1 MGNYPIIASVTKEEQ
16 FVQVLQ
22 SNVSRVNLMIGH
34 IGNIEEYIYRLHE
47 ADKKVYAHIEMI
59 GGLGRDS
66 HSIAYLCDKFK
77 ADGIVTTKSGAV
89 TAARQAG
96 IKSIQRIFAIDT
108 AAINTAV
115 RMINATKP
123 DEVELMPGL
132 MPRVTRELKE
142 MIKQPLIVG
151 GLIRHEHEIAE
162 ALASGADYISS
173 GDPRIWD
180 YAEPKIYTNI
190 TSG

>member
-22 SNVSRVNLMIGH
+22 SGVSRVNLMIGH

-47 ADKKVYAHIEMI
+47 ADKQVYAHIEMI
-59 GGLGRDS
+59 AGLGRDS

-108 AAINTAV
+108 AAINTAI
-115 RMINATKP
+115 RMINATNP

-132 MPRVTRELKE
+132 MPRVTRELKA

-151 GLIRHEHEIAE
+151 GLIRHQHEITE

-173 GDPRIWD
+173 GDPQIWD
-180 YAEPKIYTNI
+180 LAETKIYTNL
-190 TSG
+190 TTG